1 MKNKILRR
9 IIAIILTFTMVT
21 SLMHVNS
28 YAYNQILDQE
38 TDIDNDLI
46 LSDGYSIEYEE
57 KSSWNNFVNADIR
70 VTNNTAY
77 DKSLWSISFIYDGV
91 IESIWNADIS
101 EITDNNDGTYTYI
114 ISSKPYNS
122 TIESKGFVSFGFI
135 AYGIDDKPS
144 EPVKLDI
151 YQENNNDNT
160 DIATSTDADLNATIT
175 DAQRDNDNNITD
187 GRNYKIQDMWKG
199 LEYALFTGNEAGQ
212 SFYVNNAIINGSV
225 HTNGSFF
232 FQGNSIVLNGELEAK
247 NGITLRTSDSE
258 DCQIINSKNENADEI
273 EMPDIYTEI
282 HALMENDE
290 SYDKWD
296 IYEGDK
302 SFDSNE
308 LRLDKNIYVDG
319 NISFNATSFD
329 SNGIITAHNSITYNV
344 GSVTTGEDNRI
355 FIESEQGDITINGGN
370 INLNAVLYAPNGK
383 VTINANEFHLNGRI
397 IADEVCINGT
407 LIEINAGN
415 HDYDMISELEIF
427 NTEIIKTYDT
437 AEEFEGDEI
446 HTFNNA
452 ATVEAAPYSLDNNI
466 SNNGIIISKN
476 TDVYIEPISE
486 NYMFDNK
493 SVDETFSF

>member
-1 MKNKILRR
+1 MKRKTIQR
-9 IIAIILTFTMVT
+9 IIALILTFTMVT
-21 SLMHVNS
+21 SLMHINS
-28 YAYNQILDQE
+28 YAYYKGFNQE
-38 TDIDNDLI
+38 TDVNDDIELT
-46 LSDGYSIEYEE
+46 DGYSIEYEE
-57 KSSWNNFVNADIR
+57 SSSWNNFVNADIR

-77 DKSLWSISFIYDGV
+77 DKSLWSIVFIYDGV

-135 AYGIDDKPS
+135 AYGIEEKPS

-151 YQENNNDNT
+151 YQENNTDNT
-160 DIATSTDADLNATIT
+160 DIATSTDADLKATIT
-175 DAQRDNDNNITD
+175 DAQHDNDKDDNITD

-199 LEYALFTGNEAGQ
+199 LEYALFTGDEAGQ
-212 SFYVNNAIINGSV
+212 SFYVNNATINGSV

-258 DCQIINSKNENADEI
+258 DSQLINSKKENADEI

-282 HALMENDE
+282 HALMENEE

-383 VTINANEFHLNGRI
+383 VTVNANEFHLNGRI

-427 NTEIIKTYDT
+427 NTEIIKAYDT
-437 AEEFEGDEI
+437 TDEFEGDEN
-446 HTFNNA
+446 HSFNDA
-452 ATVEAAPYSLDNNI
+452 EANLICCFTTLDNGFQLKGKWNEKGREYLF
-466 SNNGIIISKN
+466 NLQ
-476 TDVYIEPISE
+476 
-486 NYMFDNK
+486 
-493 SVDETFSF
+493 